1 MKQERLT
8 YYHNQIFQIKRIL
21 WDYRLLFMVAAIVT
35 LVMNHFCR
43 TNDSDA
49 LKWILTPTTWWVSV
63 LGGIS
68 FEYLPHRGYVNHYHQ
83 FLIAPS
89 CSGSRFMLIVFLMLV
104 CSFLFSRQPEERD
117 GSKECGTLIRESVWF
132 GFSMIFAY
140 ATTVFVNGIR
150 ITASI
155 FLPAMLDKM
164 HLTDGWLNADRLHTF
179 IGTVTYFVFLCIIYL
194 AAVQIRGRIVKGWG
208 HCRLFVPAFWYLL
221 IVLAFPFVK
230 RLYHNEWEGFGQY
243 AAVIICVCG
252 SVCALAAIAGRI
264 KGRKWSRHA
273 LKKSA

>member
-8 YYHNQIFQIKRIL
+8 YYRNQIDYVKRIL
-21 WDYRLLFMVAAIVT
+21 WDYRLLFAAAAIVA

-49 LKWILTPTTWWVSV
+49 LKWILAPTTWWVSV

-68 FEYLPHRGYVNHYHQ
+68 FEYLPHQGYVNHYHQ

-117 GSKECGTLIRESVWF
+117 GSKERSAPPRETVWF
-132 GFSMIFAY
+132 GFSMMIAY
-140 ATTVFVNGIR
+140 VSTIFVNGIR
-150 ITASI
+150 ITTAI
-155 FLPAMLDKM
+155 FLPTVLDRM
-164 HLTDGWLNADRLHTF
+164 HLMGGWLNADRLHTL
-179 IGTVTYFVFLCIIYL
+179 IGTVIYFAFLCMIYL
-194 AAVQIRGRIVKGWG
+194 TALQIRGHVAKEWG

-221 IVLAFPFVK
+221 IVLALPFVK
-230 RLYHNEWEGFGQY
+230 RLYHNEWDGFGQY
-243 AAVIICVCG
+243 TAVIVCVCG

-264 KGRKWSRHA
+264 NRGGNDPDTH
-273 LKKSA
+273 

>member
-21 WDYRLLFMVAAIVT
+21 WDYRLLFMAAAIVT

-49 LKWILTPTTWWVSV
+49 LRWILTPTTWWVSV

-117 GSKECGTLIRESVWF
+117 GSKERGTLIRESVWF

-140 ATTVFVNGIR
+140 ATTIFVNGIR
-150 ITASI
+150 ITVSI

-164 HLTDGWLNADRLHTF
+164 HLMDGWLNAGQASYIHRNGNIFCFSVHYLSGGSADS
-179 IGTVTYFVFLCIIYL
+179 GTYCERMGALQ
-194 AAVQIRGRIVKGWG
+194 AVCSGILVSSDCACPSFCK
-208 HCRLFVPAFWYLL
+208 
-221 IVLAFPFVK
+221 K
-230 RLYHNEWEGFGQY
+230 
-243 AAVIICVCG
+243 AV
-252 SVCALAAIAGRI
+252 SQ
-264 KGRKWSRHA
+264 
-273 LKKSA
+273 